1 MFNRRGFFKSLVG
14 ALVAPVCAPL
24 RFQAAIIA
32 RLPYVQNVG
41 LDRAVLA
48 WTTEQPGQGA
58 VWLASHGSPARRVPS
73 SVKELLPSDTD
84 LDSSSYRH
92 TAELTGL
99 APNTEYFYQVTAEDQ
114 PLPGSG
120 FRFRTAGSGPFSF
133 LAFGD
138 SGSGLPQQQ
147 MLAEWMKKEN
157 PALVL
162 HLGDLAYP
170 QGAFLEYQHHYFDV
184 YRDLM
189 KQVPFFP
196 CAGNHGYMT
205 RDGFPYLT
213 LHNVP
218 AVDSAPLAER
228 GRYYSF
234 DWGNVHFAAVDSN
247 APLAHAAQ
255 GRGHMLE
262 WLEHD
267 LSVTRQ
273 YWKIVYFHHPPFA
286 GGPNEMDPL
295 SELARKYLVPI
306 VERHGVQL
314 VLNGHEHSYQRSHP
328 LRDRQIVREGEG
340 TVYVTSGGGGVG
352 LYPVHPNLVVA
363 VGQSAHHYLR
373 VEVNETRLAVRT
385 IGLYGEPMDGVNL
398 APLPEIGGD
407 VEISQAPDIASSR
420 LMKICGR
427 NLAPA
432 LHSAAGAVFPLELA
446 GISLTASGE
455 PLHIGQVSPVH
466 IEAEIPA
473 NLSGEVALQLNTPNG
488 STRTTVSL
496 SGDGSGPQ
504 TRRRTLDQLEEM
516 RSRANRRKRI
526 AAELR
531 ETAQP

>member
-1 MFNRRGFFKSLVG
+1 MFNRRGFFKSLAG
-14 ALVAPVCAPL
+14 ALVAPICAPL
-24 RFQAAIIA
+24 RSQAAVIA

-58 VWLASHGSPARRVPS
+58 VWLASNGSPARRVTS

-84 LDSSSYRH
+84 LDSPSYRH

-114 PLPGSG
+114 TLPGSG

-213 LHNVP
+213 LHDVP

-247 APLAHAAQ
+247 APLVQAAQ

-286 GGPNEMDPL
+286 GGPNETDPL

-328 LRDRQIVREGEG
+328 LRDRQIVSEGEG
-340 TVYVTSGGGGVG
+340 TVYVTSGGGGVA
-352 LYPVHPNLVVA
+352 LYPVHPNPVVA

-385 IGLYGEPMDGVNL
+385 ISLYGEQMDGVNL

-407 VEISQAPDIASSR
+407 VEISHAPDIASSR

-432 LHSAAGAVFPLELA
+432 LHSAAGVVFPLELA
-446 GISLTASGE
+446 GISLTANGE
-455 PLHIGQVSPVH
+455 PLHIRQVSPVH

-473 NLSGEVALQLNTPNG
+473 NLSGEVAVKLNTPNG
-488 STRTTVSL
+488 SSQTTLSL
-496 SGDGSGPQ
+496 SGDGSQPHRGRY
-504 TRRRTLDQLEEM
+504 TIDQLEEM
-516 RSRANRRKRI
+516 RSRASRRGRI
-526 AAELR
+526 AAELPGI
-531 ETAQP
+531 AQP